1 MAKITAA
8 LLYFSYS
15 LSSKASA
22 EVPFI
27 SENHLYKYSLQVQ
40 QKGNVT
46 GRIVNA
52 EGKPLANAQVRL
64 TGIGSTQSDK
74 GGYFKFEGVMYGKY
88 ELVISLEGFESIT
101 QSIEVYEENLEFT
114 EPIVMQAAG
123 HNLDEVVVTASRLAE
138 HIDEVPSSITYIGGK
153 TLDQQRQINDNLPS
167 ILMQKVPSIS
177 PVRRVRIIL
186 LPKSVDETFW
196 Y

>member
-1 MAKITAA
+1 M
-8 LLYFSYS
+8 
-15 LSSKASA
+15 
-22 EVPFI
+22 
-27 SENHLYKYSLQVQ
+27 
-40 QKGNVT
+40 
-46 GRIVNA
+46 
-52 EGKPLANAQVRL
+52 ANAQVRL